1 MEENLQRIDE
11 RIKELTEDLGK
22 TQIGSQE
29 YADKVKD
36 LVELNKVRESMAK
49 TELQR
54 VDNNA
59 KNDISE
65 AELVIKQQEVKT
77 NKWRNFVTVVTTI
90 LTVGGYAATSIYTGA
105 KAYENEKTQI
115 GDKGW
120 LRSSDQA
127 KNRIK

>member
-11 RIKELTEDLGK
+11 RIKELTEDLGR

-65 AELVIKQQEVKT
+65 AELVIKQQEVKS
-77 NKWRNFVTVVTTI
+77 NKWRNVIAVITTI
-90 LTVGGYAATSIYTGA
+90 LTVGGYCGTSIYEA
-105 KAYENEKTQI
+105 HQAYENEKTQI

>member
-1 MEENLQRIDE
+1 MEENLKLIDD
-11 RIKELTEDLGK
+11 RIKELSEDLGR

-36 LVELNKVRESMAK
+36 LVELNKVRESMVK
-49 TELQR
+49 TEQQR

-65 AELVIKQQEVKT
+65 AEIVIKQQEVKT
-77 NKWRNFVTVVTTI
+77 NKWRNFVTVLTTI
-90 LTVGGYAATSIYTGA
+90 IFFNDTATTEIYTGT

-120 LRSSDQA
+120 LRNSDQA

>member
-11 RIKELTEDLGK
+11 RIGEILEDLGR

-29 YADKVKD
+29 YSDKVKD
-36 LVELNKVRESMAK
+36 LVEENKVRESMVK

-77 NKWRNFVTVVTTI
+77 NKLRNFITILTTI
-90 LTVGGYAATSIYTGA
+90 ITVGGYCGTSIYEA
-105 KAYENEKTQI
+105 HHAYENEKTQI

>member
-11 RIKELTEDLGK
+11 RIKELTEDLGR

-65 AELVIKQQEVKT
+65 AELVIKQQEVKS
-77 NKWRNFVTVVTTI
+77 NRWRNVIAVITTI
-90 LTVGGYAATSIYTGA
+90 LTVGGYCGTSIYEA
-105 KAYENEKTQI
+105 HQAYENEKTQI